1 LGQPRSTSQAHV
13 LFEIMKRPARLLFP
27 VLLSVYVLAA
37 SSESVQAQTY
47 GSDFHRVT
55 VTVATITLLQTN
67 IGSINLSI
75 TGSSVIAGQD
85 LMTVSD
91 QSSTLLWGT
100 NSSGKKVT
108 VRTNLA
114 APKYSLKVAAI
125 NPTSGTAASEVTLS
139 TTSTDFLLNIG
150 RSSGSCAIRYT
161 ALALASQGTGSD
173 VHTITFT
180 ITNQ

>member
-1 LGQPRSTSQAHV
+1 MLP
-13 LFEIMKRPARLLFP
+13 LF
-27 VLLSVYVLAA
+27 VLAA

-55 VTVATITLLQTN
+55 VSVATITLLQTN
-67 IGSINLSI
+67 VGSVSLSI

-108 VRTNLA
+108 VRTSLA
-114 APKYSLKVAAI
+114 TPKYSLRVAAI
-125 NPTSGTAASEVTLS
+125 SPTSGTAASEVALS
-139 TTSTDFLLNIG
+139 TAAADFLFDIG

-173 VHTITFT
+173 AHTVTFT